1 MSSLMEHPV
10 HNSAII
16 DRDLTQTGNPVDFS
30 DFLGE
35 IELNYVKFYDI
46 AMKSFTSNEAIR
58 DLEKLGFIDISYT
71 DRDYVLKSIGIR
83 KVLWLLKN
91 NDSITVNRSIVEHT
105 DINKLESAIII
116 YDIDNIGSAVIDKV
130 NNVSWNIFKS
140 IIKNLNKKGY
150 KVENTDNEYIKLLV
164 ETENLSIKLIYDT
177 FGSWYRA
184 IRLIAT
190 SNVGNDKAI

>member
-130 NNVSWNIFKS
+130 NNISWNIFKN

-150 KVENTDNEYIKLLV
+150 KGENTDNEYIKLLV

-190 SNVGNDKAI
+190 TNVGNDKAI

>member
-16 DRDLTQTGNPVDFS
+16 DRDLTQTANPVDFS

-46 AMKSFTSNEAIR
+46 AMKSFTSNEDIR

-190 SNVGNDKAI
+190 TNVGNDKAI

>member
-30 DFLGE
+30 DFFGE

-46 AMKSFTSNEAIR
+46 AMKSFTSNEDIR

-130 NNVSWNIFKS
+130 NNISWNIFKN

-190 SNVGNDKAI
+190 TNVGNDKAL

>member
-16 DRDLTQTGNPVDFS
+16 DRDLTQTGSPVDFS

-58 DLEKLGFIDISYT
+58 DLEKLGFIDTSYT

-190 SNVGNDKAI
+190 TNVGNDKAI

>member
-30 DFLGE
+30 DFFGE

-130 NNVSWNIFKS
+130 NNISWNIFKN

-190 SNVGNDKAI
+190 TNVGNDKAL